1 MSSAFGSHDAVP
13 APVARAPW
21 VAPRVTDLPKL
32 TELTLQTGSPIDGG
46 GGIGGG
52 GSTVIP

>member
-21 VAPRVTDLPKL
+21 VAPCVTDLPKL

-46 GGIGGG
+46 GGTGGS